1 VRETIFLKGFL
12 GVFAEVGVGWC
23 ILVGSIVEMSV
34 MAVKPWIGAGL
45 IVGFWCWGGV
55 VLAAPGK
62 SSVKSPQK
70 PRQAVVRTEA
80 TAKTFLDWCLLPE
93 KSAVVKS
100 TVEAVFRAVGTKR
113 CSQAAAKVE
122 KLEKL
127 NLTGM
132 GARDLRP
139 IAGLGNLTGL
149 ILDRNPVRDL
159 EPLVGLK
166 RLEVLS
172 LNGSSVKDLKPLMRL
187 GGLKGLAIDGTFVR
201 DLAPV
206 ASLGGLVEFSAQG
219 NRLQNIAPLAG
230 LKNLRYLA
238 LSRNLIDELTP
249 LTWLSELE
257 ELYLNDNKV
266 RDVKPISGL
275 TVLRVLTLNNNKIE
289 LFEPLTSLPSLKR
302 VELLGMPTKINP
314 CPAMPKRSVCL
325 YHHIPSE
332 VEEGQEAPKPVSK
345 PELKKPETEPIEPAK
360 S

>member
-1 VRETIFLKGFL
+1 VYFG
-12 GVFAEVGVGWC
+12 GVDRAEM
-23 ILVGSIVEMSV
+23 IV

-45 IVGFWCWGGV
+45 IAGFWFSGGA

-62 SSVKSPQK
+62 SPTKPSQK
-70 PRQAVVRTEA
+70 PRQMVVRTEA
-80 TAKTFLDWCLLPE
+80 TAKTFLDWCLVPE
-93 KSAVVKS
+93 KSATVKA
-100 TVEAVFRAVGTKR
+100 TVDAVFRAVGTKR
-113 CSQAAAKVE
+113 CAQAAAKVE
-122 KLEKL
+122 KLERL
-127 NLTGM
+127 NLAGL

-159 EPLVGLK
+159 EPLVGLRK
-166 RLEVLS
+166 LEVLS
-172 LNGSSVKDLKPLMRL
+172 LNGSSVKDIRPLGRMA
-187 GGLKGLAIDGTFVR
+187 GLKGLAIDGTFVR
-201 DLAPV
+201 DLVPV

-249 LTWLSELE
+249 LTSLSELE

-275 TVLRVLTLNNNKIE
+275 VILRVLTLNNNKIE

-302 VELLGMPTKINP
+302 IELLGMPTKINP

-325 YHHIPSE
+325 YHHIQNE
-332 VEEGQEAPKPVSK
+332 VEEGQETPKEDSK
-345 PELKKPETEPIEPAK
+345 PEPKKPENKPVEPAK